1 MCVSQDS
8 DVIISGVQSGK
19 PVLASL
25 SDRVDNI
32 RAMLLQP
39 QSWLDDRAID
49 HAMALLRVQY
59 PHVGG
64 LLSTTSLALLTPL
77 PAPTQGFVQ
86 IMNICGNHWVV
97 VSNVG
102 CKVGE
107 VSIFDSLHR
116 TCTDDFAA
124 QVTAIL
130 QFAGKTVRLQWPDV
144 QGQKGVADC
153 GLFAIANSLTLCRG
167 EDPCMVQ
174 YHQDHM
180 RTHLCSSLQAGQLAP
195 FPSTR
200 KSASAVPVYFMEV
213 EVHCYCRR
221 TVRRGKDA
229 VVACGRCG
237 EVFHQDCISP
247 YSHLFIC
254 KKCTVIKVR

>member
-1 MCVSQDS
+1 MFLFQVTCTVPPGTLSPQEETGQSYGLPGSVTEDYRLEDS

-77 PAPTQGFVQ
+77 PAPTQRFVQ
-86 IMNICGNHWVV
+86 IIHICGNHWVV
-97 VSNVG
+97 
-102 CKVGE
+102 
-107 VSIFDSLHR
+107 
-116 TCTDDFAA
+116 
-124 QVTAIL
+124 
-130 QFAGKTVRLQWPDV
+130 AGV
-144 QGQKGVADC
+144 
-153 GLFAIANSLTLCRG
+153 
-167 EDPCMVQ
+167 
-174 YHQDHM
+174 
-180 RTHLCSSLQAGQLAP
+180 LAP

-200 KSASAVPVYFMEV
+200 KSASAVPVYLIEV
-213 EVHCYCRR
+213 EVHCYCRQ

-229 VVACGRCG
+229 VQHPTCLLTK
-237 EVFHQDCISP
+237 EVPPAEGDLYARLEQKSNTP
-247 YSHLFIC
+247 LPTYKRSS
-254 KKCTVIKVR
+254 TS

>member
-1 MCVSQDS
+1 MCSQDS

-49 HAMALLRVQY
+49 HAMTLLRVQY

-97 VSNVG
+97 VGNVG

-130 QFAGKTVRLQWPDV
+130 QFAGKTVRLQWPNV
-144 QGQKGVADC
+144 QGQKGGADC

-200 KSASAVPVYFMEV
+200 KSASAIPVYFMEV